1 MLIDRAYEKLV
12 DVRKLIML
20 KVGEIIKG
28 SFWPEIVVIKHF
40 EEIDE
45 HLYLVESIGRKTNK
59 YYERYLDKS
68 QISQL
73 ENIQDEESIFDTGRL
88 QHYLQYYILKTEDK
102 YSRSRARGNKK
113 VIPLPHQIEAVYSRM
128 LQSPQVRYL
137 LADDP
142 GAGKT
147 IMSGMLIR
155 ELLARQVVER
165 VLILVPPL
173 VLKQWQEELKE
184 KFDEDFTIV
193 NRSLL
198 NSSSEVN
205 PFEAHDKIITS
216 LYWAA
221 REEIK
226 AYIMKANFDLVIV
239 DEAHK
244 MAAYT
249 HGVKKRKISRTK
261 IYQLGEGLLRHTEHC
276 LLLTATPHKGD
287 KENFRHLMSLVDHD
301 IFSRMNTGDSIY
313 EKSNPFVIRRLKETM
328 KNFDGTPL
336 FPKRTT
342 KTIAFDLSCEEQ
354 ELYEEVTAY
363 AREHFNRAKQN
374 NKPNVAFAM
383 MILQRRLS
391 SSVEAIYLSLKRRKE
406 KLEELLESELT
417 SVNVIEAFEYDELSI
432 DEQEEVEAKIEGE
445 TDVIDIEELRVEIE
459 ILTDLVQKAER
470 LVYQDVEVKYAELER
485 TLFGEDGVLS
495 KGEKILIF
503 TESKDTLYY
512 LERKLLNHVPEIT
525 KIVGNFSMD
534 QRREQV
540 EKFRND
546 VQIMLATDAGG
557 ESINLQ
563 FCNQMINYD
572 IPWNP
577 NRLEQR
583 MGRIHRIGQKNEV
596 FIFNLVASN
605 TREGD
610 VLIRLLNKMD
620 QMREDLGQDQVYDFI
635 GEVLE
640 ENNIDLANL
649 MERAISGRDNLDEL
663 IASMEK
669 TLSDEHKR
677 LLELAKQERLDDSSF
692 DLPGARRSYQEISIC
707 SMPTRVYGEF
717 AVKQFETTRTK
728 LNFSHDNKN
737 VRIDRFPK
745 NIREL
750 IKRKKYVLRT
760 DESIRFAL
768 SSSKQTEEVSLLGND
783 HPIQKLAMELASQE
797 LQQVALPIC
806 NVKAYVSEPLTIEL
820 SRVSVVDG
828 NSRELDQELMLLAK
842 RASDEF
848 IQIDPYF
855 IFQQPFQFES
865 IGGKEDNSFK
875 RESIIQAKKV
885 LQSVQVKRDDY
896 LNRKSTYLRHSF
908 DEQMQVLQERLTNY
922 LDDNPSNKNIALIN
936 QTSTQIVDL
945 EERSKERL
953 EDIERERS
961 IQLQS
966 IKSLTQLHVQPISSP
981 ARIIPTDYVEV
992 VKQYEYDNG
1001 RLNIREKKAYGL
1013 VDFTSE
1019 EAEGNTRF
1027 ILVTPSLKAIDGQI
1041 ILEDYKELN
1050 GSVYLYVLVDGKI
1063 KEEIKMEKLVGV

>member
-1 MLIDRAYEKLV
+1 
-12 DVRKLIML
+12 ML

>member
-1 MLIDRAYEKLV
+1 
-12 DVRKLIML
+12 ML
-20 KVGEIIKG
+20 KIKSIIKG
-28 SFWPEIVVIKHF
+28 PFWPEIVVIKQF
-40 EEIDE
+40 EVIDDD
-45 HLYLVESIGRKTNK
+45 LFLVESIGRKTNK
-59 YYERYLDKS
+59 YYEQYLDKA
-68 QISQL
+68 QLSQL
-73 ENIQDEESIFDTGRL
+73 ENIQEEESTFNAERL
-88 QHYLQYYILKTEDK
+88 QHYLQYYVLKTEDK
-102 YSRSRARGNKK
+102 YSQSRARGNKK
-113 VIPLPHQIEAVYSRM
+113 IMPLPHQIEAVYSRM

-155 ELLARQVVER
+155 ELFARQAAER
-165 VLILVPPL
+165 ILILVPPL

-184 KFDEDFTIV
+184 KFGEDFTIV

-205 PFEAHDKIITS
+205 PFETNDKVIASI
-216 LYWAA
+216 YWAA

-261 IYQLGEGLLRHTEHC
+261 IFQLGEGLLRHTEHC

-301 IFSRMNTGDSIY
+301 IFSRMNTGESIY

-342 KTIAFDLSCEEQ
+342 TTIAFDLSYEEQ
-354 ELYEEVTAY
+354 QLYEDVTAY

-391 SSVEAIYLSLKRRKE
+391 SSVDAIYLSLKRRKE
-406 KLEELLESELT
+406 KLEALLQSELT
-417 SVNVIEAFEYDELSI
+417 AMQTVEPFNYDELSN
-432 DEQEEVEAKIEGE
+432 DEQEEIDAQLEGE
-445 TDVIDIEELRVEIE
+445 TDVIDIDELQVEIAVLSE
-459 ILTDLVQKAER
+459 LVYKAER
-470 LVYQDVEVKYAELER
+470 LVQQDVEVKYAELER
-485 TLFGEDGVLS
+485 TLFGQEGLLA

-503 TESKDTLYY
+503 TESKDTLHY
-512 LERKLLNHVPEIT
+512 LERKLLQHVSEIT
-525 KIVGNFSMD
+525 KIVGHFSMD

-610 VLIRLLNKMD
+610 VLIRLLTKMD
-620 QMREDLGQDQVYDFI
+620 QMREDLGQEQVYDFI

-640 ENNIDLANL
+640 EHHIDLASL
-649 MERAISGRDNLDEL
+649 METAISGRENLDEL
-663 IASMEK
+663 VATMEK

-692 DLPGARRSYQEISIC
+692 DLPGARRAYQEISIN
-707 SMPTRVYGEF
+707 SMPPRVYGEF
-717 AVKQFETTRTK
+717 AVKQFETSRMK
-728 LNFSHDNKN
+728 LNFSNDQQI

-750 IKRKKYVLRT
+750 IKRKKYSLRT
-760 DESIRFAL
+760 DESLRFTL
-768 SSSKQTEEVSLLGND
+768 TPTKQTEEVIVITSD
-783 HPIQKLAMELASQE
+783 HPVQKIAMELASQE
-797 LQQVALPIC
+797 LQQVALPVC
-806 NVKAYVSEPLTIEL
+806 TLKANVSEPLIIEL
-820 SRVSVVDG
+820 NRVSVVDG
-828 NSRELDQELMLLAK
+828 NSRELEQEVMLLAK
-842 RASDEF
+842 RASGQF
-848 IQIDPYF
+848 IQLDPYF
-855 IFQQPFQFES
+855 LFQPSMTFISVEAE
-865 IGGKEDNSFK
+865 EDLTFK
-875 RESIIQAKKV
+875 RQAIIQAKKL
-885 LQSVQVKRDDY
+885 LQSVQMKRDDY
-896 LNRKSTYLRHSF
+896 LNRKSTYLRRSF
-908 DEQMQVLQERLTNY
+908 DEQTAVLQERLTNY
-922 LDDNPSNKNIALIN
+922 LNDNINHKNSALIN
-936 QTSTQIVDL
+936 QTHTQIEDL

-953 EDIERERS
+953 EDVERERS

-966 IKSLTQLHVQPISSP
+966 IKSLVQLHVQPLSTI
-981 ARIIPTDYVEV
+981 ARVIPTDYLEMI
-992 VKQYEYDNG
+992 KTYEHSNG
-1001 RLNIREKKAYGL
+1001 RLNVREKNAYGL

-1019 EAEGNTRF
+1019 ETEGNARF
-1027 ILVTPSLKAIDGQI
+1027 ILLTTSLKALDEQI
-1041 ILEDYKELN
+1041 ILEDYRELN
-1050 GSVYLYVLVDGKI
+1050 ASVYVYVLDGEKVV
-1063 KEEIKMEKLVGV
+1063 EEVKMEQLIGV

>member
-1 MLIDRAYEKLV
+1 MY
-12 DVRKLIML
+12 ML
-20 KVGEIIKG
+20 KIGEIIKG

-40 EEIDE
+40 EEIDDD
-45 HLYLVESIGRKTNK
+45 LFLVESIGRKTNK
-59 YYERYLDKS
+59 YYEQYLDKM
-68 QISQL
+68 QLSQL
-73 ENIQDEESIFDTGRL
+73 ENIQEEESKFNPERL
-88 QHYLQYYILKTEDK
+88 QHYLQYYVLKTEDK
-102 YSRSRARGNKK
+102 YSQSRARGNKK
-113 VIPLPHQIEAVYSRM
+113 IMPLPHQIEAVYSRM

-155 ELLARQVVER
+155 ELVARQAAER
-165 VLILVPPL
+165 ILILVPPL

-184 KFDEDFTIV
+184 KFGEDFTII

-198 NSSSEVN
+198 NSSSEIN
-205 PFEAHDKIITS
+205 PFETHDKVIASI
-216 LYWAA
+216 YWAA

-249 HGVKKRKISRTK
+249 HGVKKRKINRTK
-261 IYQLGEGLLRHTEHC
+261 IFQLGEGLLRHTEHC

-301 IFSRMNTGDSIY
+301 IFSRMNTGESIY

-342 KTIAFDLSCEEQ
+342 KTIAFDLSYEEQ

-391 SSVEAIYLSLKRRKE
+391 SSIEAIYLSLKRRKE

-417 SVNVIEAFEYDELSI
+417 AIKTVEPFDYDELSI
-432 DEQEEVEAKIEGE
+432 DEQEEVEAQLEGE
-445 TDVIDIEELRVEIE
+445 TEVIDIEELQVEIAV
-459 ILTDLVQKAER
+459 LSNLVQKAER
-470 LVYQDVEVKYAELER
+470 LVQLDIEVKYAELER
-485 TLFGEDGVLS
+485 TLFGDEGLLS

-503 TESKDTLYY
+503 TESKDTLNY

-525 KIVGNFSMD
+525 KIVGHFSMD

-640 ENNIDLANL
+640 ENNIDLASL
-649 MERAISGRDNLDEL
+649 METAISGRENLDEL
-663 IASMEK
+663 VATMEK

-692 DLPGARRSYQEISIC
+692 DLPGARRAYQEISIN
-707 SMPTRVYGEF
+707 SLPPRVYGEF
-717 AVKQFETTRTK
+717 AVKQFETSRIK
-728 LNFSHDNKN
+728 LNFSNDHKV

-750 IKRKKYVLRT
+750 IKRKKYSLRT
-760 DESIRFAL
+760 DESLRFTL
-768 SSSKQTEEVSLLGND
+768 TPTKQSDEMIVVTSD
-783 HPIQKLAMELASQE
+783 HPVQKIAMELASQE

-806 NVKAYVSEPLTIEL
+806 SIKANVSEPLIIEL
-820 SRVSVVDG
+820 SRISVVDG
-828 NSRELDQELMLLAK
+828 NSRELEQEVMLLAK
-842 RASDEF
+842 RAFGDF
-848 IQIDPYF
+848 IQLDPYF
-855 IFQQPFQFES
+855 LFQQPIEFVGTEEV
-865 IGGKEDNSFK
+865 EDKSFK
-875 RESIIQAKKV
+875 RESIVQAKKL
-885 LQSVQVKRDDY
+885 LQGVQMKRDDY
-896 LNRKSTYLRHSF
+896 LNRKGTYLRRSF
-908 DEQMQVLQERLTNY
+908 DEQMQILQERLTNY
-922 LDDNPSNKNIALIN
+922 LNDNLNNKNSALIN
-936 QTSTQIVDL
+936 QTTTQIEDL

-953 EDIERERS
+953 EDVERERS

-966 IKSLTQLHVQPISSP
+966 IKSLAQLHVEPNNKV
-981 ARIIPTDYVEV
+981 ARIIPADYIEI
-992 VKQYEYDNG
+992 VKEYEYSHG
-1001 RLNIREKKAYGL
+1001 RLNVREKNAYGL

-1019 EAEGNTRF
+1019 EAEGNARF
-1027 ILVTPSLKAIDGQI
+1027 ILLTTSLKALDEQI
-1041 ILEDYKELN
+1041 ILEDYRELN
-1050 GSVYLYVLVDGKI
+1050 GSVYIYVLGDKQI
-1063 KEEIKMEKLVGV
+1063 IEEIKMEQLIGV

>member
-1 MLIDRAYEKLV
+1 
-12 DVRKLIML
+12 ML
-20 KVGEIIKG
+20 KIGEIIKG
-28 SFWPEIVVIKHF
+28 SFWPEIVEIKHF

-45 HLYLVESIGRKTNK
+45 DLYLVESIGRKTNK
-59 YYERYLDKS
+59 YYEQYLDKA
-68 QISQL
+68 QLSQL
-73 ENIQDEESIFDTGRL
+73 ENIQEEESTFNAERL
-88 QHYLQYYILKTEDK
+88 KHYLQYYILKTEEK
-102 YSRSRARGNKK
+102 YSQSRARGNKK

-155 ELLARQVVER
+155 ELMARQAAER

-173 VLKQWQEELKE
+173 VLKQWQEELKD
-184 KFDEDFTIV
+184 KFGEEFTIV

-205 PFEAHDKIITS
+205 PFESHDKIISS

-226 AYIMKANFDLVIV
+226 SYIMRANFDLVIV

-261 IYQLGEGLLRHTEHC
+261 IYQLGEALLRHTEHC

-301 IFSRMNTGDSIY
+301 IFSRLNTGDSIY

-342 KTIAFDLSCEEQ
+342 KTIAFDLSYEEQ
-354 ELYEEVTAY
+354 QLYEEVTAY

-391 SSVEAIYLSLKRRKE
+391 SSIDAIYLSLKRRKE
-406 KLEELLESELT
+406 KLEELLESELST
-417 SVNVIEAFEYDELSI
+417 VKTVEPFEYEELSI
-432 DEQEEVEAKIEGE
+432 DEQEEVEALIEGE
-445 TDVIDIEELRVEIE
+445 TDVIDIEELRVEIA
-459 ILTDLVQKAER
+459 ILNDLVQKAER
-470 LVYQDVEVKYAELER
+470 LVYQDIEVKYAELEN
-485 TLFGEDGVLS
+485 TLFGEDGLLS

-512 LERKLLNHVPEIT
+512 LERKLLNHVAEIT

-610 VLIRLLNKMD
+610 VLIRLLTKMD

-649 MERAISGRDNLDEL
+649 MERAISGRENLDEL
-663 IASMEK
+663 VATMEK

-692 DLPGARRSYQEISIC
+692 DLPGARRAYQEISIN
-707 SMPTRVYGEF
+707 SMPPRVYGEF
-717 AVKQFETTRTK
+717 AVKQFETSRIK
-728 LNFSHDNKN
+728 LNFSNDGKV

-750 IKRKKYVLRT
+750 IKRKKYALRT
-760 DESIRFAL
+760 DESLRFSL
-768 SSSKQTEEVSLLGND
+768 SASKQTEDLRLLPND
-783 HPIQKLAMELASQE
+783 HPVKKLAMELASQE
-797 LQQVALPIC
+797 LQQVALPVC
-806 NVKAYVSEPLTIEL
+806 NVKATVSEPLIIEL
-820 SRVSVVDG
+820 SRISVVDG
-828 NSRELDQELMLLAK
+828 NSRELEQELMLLAK
-842 RASDEF
+842 RETGEF

-855 IFQQPFQFES
+855 LFQQPLKFVNSEAN
-865 IGGKEDNSFK
+865 EDKSFK

-885 LQSVQVKRDDY
+885 LQSVQMKRDDY
-896 LNRKSTYLRHSF
+896 LNRKSTYLRRSF

-922 LDDNPSNKNIALIN
+922 LDDNPNNKNSALIN
-936 QTSTQIVDL
+936 QTYTQIEDL

-966 IKSLTQLHVQPISSP
+966 IKSLTQLHVQPISSA
-981 ARIIPTDYVEV
+981 ARIIPADYVDV
-992 VKQYEYDNG
+992 VKQSEYGNG

-1019 EAEGNTRF
+1019 EADGNTRF
-1027 ILVTPSLKAIDGQI
+1027 ILVTPSLKALDEQI

-1050 GSVYLYVLVDGKI
+1050 GSVYIYVLQQGKI
-1063 KEEIKMEKLVGV
+1063 IEEIKMEQLVGV